1 MVDGMAHN
9 VAINDKIKEI
19 AGRPYHP
26 VDIAVVN
33 DQAIRL
39 ALFRGEYHWHSHIN
53 EDELIF
59 IYKGKVIVQ
68 FKDRPNVE
76 LNTGELIVIPKGVE
90 HCPKSLED
98 SYVLMFEPASLK
110 RKGD

>member
-1 MVDGMAHN
+1 MF
-9 VAINDKIKEI
+9 K
-19 AGRPYHP
+19 
-26 VDIAVVN
+26 
-33 DQAIRL
+33 
-39 ALFRGEYHWHSHIN
+39 GEYYWHSHGN

-59 IYKGKVIVQ
+59 IYQGRIVVQ

-98 SYVLMFEPASLK
+98 SYVLMFDPLGLK
-110 RKGD
+110 SKGD